1 MKHPFIPDRMFDS
14 IHEITAE
21 FLISCGIRAVVL
33 DIDNTLVTY
42 GMAKPTPEVL
52 SWIEGLRAGGLFV
65 AIASNNHRER
75 VELFN
80 EEIGAFITWES
91 KKPSAKSIHMAA
103 SHFGVK
109 ESEIAI
115 IGDQIFTDIW
125 CARNAGSYAILVVPL
140 KYKENLFFRF
150 KRMCEKPFIRA
161 YKKKNAKSK
170 GDHS

>member
-1 MKHPFIPDRMFDS
+1 MFERFLPDFIFKTFD
-14 IHEITAE
+14 EVTPAFLAAE
-21 FLISCGIRAVVL
+21 GIRFL
-33 DIDNTLVTY
+33 LIDIDNTLAPYEEPLPNETIKKWFADLDAA
-42 GMAKPTPEVL
+42 GIRAVL
-52 SWIEGLRAGGLFV
+52 V
-65 AIASNNHRER
+65 SNNHRER

>member
-52 SWIEGLRAGGLFV
+52 SWIEGLRTGGLSV

>member
-1 MKHPFIPDRMFDS
+1 MKHPFIPDMMFDC
-14 IHEITAE
+14 IYDITPEFFAE
-21 FLISCGIRAVVL
+21 CGIRAVVL

-52 SWIEGLRAGGLFV
+52 SWIESLRAGGLFV
-65 AIASNNHRER
+65 AIASNNHKER

-80 EEIGAFITWES
+80 EEIGAFVTWES
-91 KKPSAKSIHMAA
+91 KKPFAKSVHMAA
-103 SHFGVK
+103 EHFGVK
-109 ESEIAI
+109 ENEIAI
-115 IGDQIFTDIW
+115 IGDQIFTDVW

-161 YKKKNAKSK
+161 YKKKKAKAQGENS
-170 GDHS
+170 